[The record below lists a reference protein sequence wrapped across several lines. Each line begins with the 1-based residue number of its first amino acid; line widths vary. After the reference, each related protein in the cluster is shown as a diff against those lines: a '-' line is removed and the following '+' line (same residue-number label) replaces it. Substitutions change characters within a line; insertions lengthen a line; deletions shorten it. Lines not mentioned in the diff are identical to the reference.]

1 MTAEDDARRARQLA
15 LVEQVERARGRKP
28 LKKTPRKGD
37 ALVDFVVSALQ
48 DASEKETHVPE
59 DTEAKWERLRNTNIF
74 DLSPEDRAA
83 LAAYQANHLR
93 HELREYMTVLAEKVI
108 LPGFDALKTT
118 FLSAFA
124 TTGEVARRDK
134 LITAMR
140 LIVVTDPPFLSDGW
154 CLNRFLTYQKHK
166 YPVSTG
172 GQSKVEITPL
182 SEKER
187 AIVEDAMESCAANPA
202 DHLERLKTS
211 KEDIETRRILLAK
224 GARVEALWQVLDKKY
239 ITYDQVRTLLAMVRE
254 GMSEEEEMAIY
265 RGREISTDEILDK
278 AGIDH

>member
-1 MTAEDDARRARQLA
+1 
-15 LVEQVERARGRKP
+15 
-28 LKKTPRKGD
+28 
-37 ALVDFVVSALQ
+37 
-48 DASEKETHVPE
+48 
-59 DTEAKWERLRNTNIF
+59 
-74 DLSPEDRAA
+74 
-83 LAAYQANHLR
+83 
-93 HELREYMTVLAEKVI
+93 
-108 LPGFDALKTT
+108 
-118 FLSAFA
+118 
-124 TTGEVARRDK
+124 
-134 LITAMR
+134 
-140 LIVVTDPPFLSDGW
+140 
-154 CLNRFLTYQKHK
+154 
-166 YPVSTG
+166 
-172 GQSKVEITPL
+172 VEITPL

>member
-1 MTAEDDARRARQLA
+1 M
-15 LVEQVERARGRKP
+15 
-28 LKKTPRKGD
+28 
-37 ALVDFVVSALQ
+37 
-48 DASEKETHVPE
+48 PE

-166 YPVSTG
+166 YPVSC
-172 GQSKVEITPL
+172 VNW
-182 SEKER
+182 R
-187 AIVEDAMESCAANPA
+187 AIQGG
-202 DHLERLKTS
+202 DHPSL
-211 KEDIETRRILLAK
+211 
-224 GARVEALWQVLDKKY
+224 
-239 ITYDQVRTLLAMVRE
+239 RE
-254 GMSEEEEMAIY
+254 GEGY
-265 RGREISTDEILDK
+265 RRGRYGVLRRES
-278 AGIDH
+278 G